1 MSDLG
6 TGAGEGAALAT
17 TALVGKSMRVG
28 PSSPSEQSYAI
39 HDSTGI
45 TVTTHIEELL
55 PFCVHD
61 PAWWWVKA
69 SNLGTPS
76 GVVVRFNLAHVRVIL
91 CGSHSWMWVVSA
103 SLYHHIFV

>member
-55 PFCVHD
+55 TFVCMILPGGG
-61 PAWWWVKA
+61 
-69 SNLGTPS
+69 SRLQTLG
-76 GVVVRFNLAHVRVIL
+76 RLA
-91 CGSHSWMWVVSA
+91 A
-103 SLYHHIFV
+103 